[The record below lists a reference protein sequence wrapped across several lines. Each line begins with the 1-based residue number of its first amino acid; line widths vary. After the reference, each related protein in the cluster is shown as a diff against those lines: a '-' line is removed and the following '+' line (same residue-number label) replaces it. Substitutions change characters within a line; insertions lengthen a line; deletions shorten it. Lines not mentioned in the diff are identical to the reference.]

1 MIKYEEFLTGIMQA
15 AADDP
20 DDPDITE
27 KEREMLRKTLEKV
40 KPYITAIN
48 AKADELQL
56 SPEEEYILHY
66 LTEHSDFTRN
76 PETEIDNY
84 TEDREARPGKHKVN
98 AYDITLM
105 QIVSMSFV
113 HNHKEEAQ
121 ALFDQ
126 GNRRRL
132 VESMKK
138 EDWEMVKA
146 TPDGIK
152 KLTETKNPTL
162 DDILEIIGFGNA
174 VHLYS
179 HLDAEKVFS
188 TTGKRVKSVEYPIDK
203 VNNNVWNLL
212 SVDTAGQLTFNLDMA
227 SYQDRQKGKQVPL
240 YYSINF
246 SAITDITITKQL
258 TPYDKRVYIAIAALY
273 NQGNTVISYSQIYAA
288 MGNKKRPSAKDI
300 DKIDKSVTKMAAAWL
315 TMDNGGE
322 IKAKY
327 KYKPWKYDAAL
338 LPIERM
344 RSVIN
349 GVPVE
354 NAIHLFREPPLV
366 TFAKERK
373 QLTTFD
379 ILVLDTPV
387 SKTDQNIMIE
397 DYLLDAIA
405 AIGHGR
411 RNSKILFNTIYEA
424 AKVDT
429 KKQKQRAPE
438 KIVKVLEYYVTCGL
452 IKKFVM
458 ENDGVNITV

>member
-1 MIKYEEFLTGIMQA
+1 MINFDDYFKGIMQVA
-15 AADDP
+15 TDDP
-20 DDPDITE
+20 NITE
-27 KEREMLRKTLEKV
+27 KEKETIKKALEKA
-40 KPYITAIN
+40 KPFIQTISS
-48 AKADELQL
+48 KADELQL
-56 SPEEEYILHY
+56 TPEEEYILNY
-66 LTEHSDFTRN
+66 LTKHSDLTDS
-76 PETEIDNY
+76 EKEISNY
-84 TEDREARPGKHKVN
+84 GEKGNDKPGTHQTN
-98 AYDITLM
+98 AFDITLM
-105 QIVSMSFV
+105 QIVSMQFV
-113 HNHKEEAQ
+113 HNHKEETQ

-126 GNRRRL
+126 DNRRRL
-132 VESMKK
+132 VKAMTK

-152 KLTETKNPTL
+152 KLTETKNPAL

-174 VHLYS
+174 IHIYS
-179 HLDAEKVFS
+179 RLNPENVLS
-188 TTGKRVKSVEYPIDK
+188 TTGKRVKNVEYPIDK

-212 SVDTAGQLTFNLDMA
+212 SIDSSGQLAFNLDMA
-227 SYQDRQKGKQVPL
+227 NYSDKKNGKLVPL

-246 SAITDITITKQL
+246 NAIEDIAATKQL
-258 TPYDKRVYIAIAALY
+258 QPYDKRVYIAIAALY

-315 TMDNGGE
+315 TMNNNGE
-322 IKAKY
+322 VNAKY
-327 KYKPWKYDAAL
+327 RYKQWTYDAAL
-338 LPIERM
+338 LPLERM
-344 RSVIN
+344 RSIIN

-379 ILVLDTPV
+379 ICVLDTPV

-411 RNSKILFNTIYEA
+411 RNSKVLFNTIYEA
-424 AKVDT
+424 AKITT
-429 KKQKQRAPE
+429 KMQRSRATE
-438 KIVKVLEYYVTCGL
+438 KIVKVLKYYQECRL
-452 IKKFVM
+452 IEKYVL